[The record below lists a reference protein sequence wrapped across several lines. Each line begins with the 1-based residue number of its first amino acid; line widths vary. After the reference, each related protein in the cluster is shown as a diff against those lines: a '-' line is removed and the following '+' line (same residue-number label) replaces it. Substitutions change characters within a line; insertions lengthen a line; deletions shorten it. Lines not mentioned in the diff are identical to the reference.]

1 MAGND
6 PQKSRTER
14 LVFILHGILLNRW
27 FLAPMAAF
35 LAARGFRVVNRSYP
49 STRRTIEQHAAALGR
64 VVEEESRRL
73 EEAGVPYEVNFVTHS
88 LGGLVVR
95 YLLTHAGVPRARR
108 AVLLVPPN
116 NGSLKARRFR
126 RTLLYRLV
134 YGARAGAQ
142 LASEPPGIFAECG
155 MPVGVEMGILAGVVG
170 SSLAIPTSVLDGP
183 SDGVVLLEEA
193 ALPGVPLKTVHYGH
207 TTIVFR
213 RGAMREVAHFLEHG
227 CFLPGPGT
235 PYLEMPRKAAS
246 RSE

>member
-64 VVEEESRRL
+64 VVEEESHRL

-95 YLLTHAGVPRARR
+95 YLLTHADVPRARR

-126 RTLLYRLV
+126 RTLLYRLL
-134 YGARAGAQ
+134 YGARDRGRPGPRPAG
-142 LASEPPGIFAECG
+142 
-155 MPVGVEMGILAGVVG
+155 
-170 SSLAIPTSVLDGP
+170 SLAQCGSP
-183 SDGVVLLEEA
+183 
-193 ALPGVPLKTVHYGH
+193 
-207 TTIVFR
+207 
-213 RGAMREVAHFLEHG
+213 
-227 CFLPGPGT
+227 
-235 PYLEMPRKAAS
+235 
-246 RSE
+246 